1 MSLLPEDLVSRCII
15 YNRAF
20 KSNVHIDELLFA
32 FNASDSGGACHELGV
47 LRRLAPANADVHR
60 IGCGIA
66 NKQNE
71 RKSPPPLPG
80 PDRRYYCGFRTATVR
95 DLPVFGDGYSLRL
108 ILDGE
113 NGEPAH
119 VDIALVVHE
128 KDRSARATIKV
139 DAGLAIAEAFG
150 AAVEHICSSDAG
162 DAHHPLI
169 QFPDCLKGV
178 GGSRLLSMQ

>member
-1 MSLLPEDLVSRCII
+1 MYRVVLFIIERSSPMFTSTNFCSRSMRLIAVALATSRGCFGGSLRQTLT
-15 YNRAF
+15 
-20 KSNVHIDELLFA
+20 
-32 FNASDSGGACHELGV
+32 
-47 LRRLAPANADVHR
+47 VHR

-71 RKSPPPLPG
+71 RKSPPPPPG